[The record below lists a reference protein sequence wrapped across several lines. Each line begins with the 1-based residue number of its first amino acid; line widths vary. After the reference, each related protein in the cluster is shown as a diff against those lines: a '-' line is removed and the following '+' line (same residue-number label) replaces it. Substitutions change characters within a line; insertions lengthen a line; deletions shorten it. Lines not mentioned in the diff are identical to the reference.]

1 MTERLAFLDGKF
13 VPDAQLSISVDDGG
27 FMQGVTVAE
36 QMRTFAGRL
45 FRVEEHIR
53 RLQRSLDIVG
63 FKSPVPLAKLQE
75 QAQELVDRNR
85 KELDAADDW
94 NLQLFVTPGKYK
106 PHGGSPE
113 PIVAMLTRPLPFR
126 DLASLY
132 KEGQPLAIS
141 TVRQVPPDCWPP
153 ELKCRSRMH
162 YYLADREVRSRDSK
176 SRALLLDQDG
186 YLSEATTA
194 NVVLYRRDTGFLSPK
209 REKILPGISVA
220 ALRDLAE
227 QVDVAFQEADI
238 APESIYEADEVF
250 LCSTSPCL
258 IPCTSCDGRPIGSGK
273 PGPAFDHFL
282 ALWSETVG
290 VDIREQAVR
299 FADRA
304 AKPAKA

>member
-1 MTERLAFLDGKF
+1 MAERLAYLDGKF
-13 VPDAQLSISVDDGG
+13 IPDAQLTIPVDDGG

-53 RLQRSLDIVG
+53 RLARSLDIVG
-63 FKSPVPLAKLQE
+63 FKPSVPLARLQE
-75 QAQELVDRNR
+75 DAQTLVDRNR
-85 KELDAADDW
+85 EELDAADDW
-94 NLQLFVTPGKYK
+94 NLQLFVTPGKHK
-106 PHGGSPE
+106 PYGGSPE
-113 PIVAMLTRPLPFR
+113 PMVAMLTRPLPFAT
-126 DLASLY
+126 LASLY
-132 KEGQPLAIS
+132 RDGQPLAIS

-162 YYLADREVRSRDSK
+162 YYLADREVRSRDPQ

-194 NVVLYRRDTGFLSPK
+194 NVVLYRRNSGFLSPK

-220 ALRDLAE
+220 VLRDLAE
-227 QVDVAFQEADI
+227 QVGVAFQEIDI

-258 IPCTSCDGRPIGSGK
+258 VPCTSCDGRPIGTGK
-273 PGPAFDHFL
+273 PGPAFEQFL
-282 ALWSETVG
+282 SLWSEAVG
-290 VDIREQAVR
+290 VDIRAQATR
-299 FADRA
+299 FAERT

>member
-1 MTERLAFLDGKF
+1 MAERLAYLNGAFI
-13 VPDAQLSISVDDGG
+13 PDSELSISVDDGG

-36 QMRTFAGRL
+36 QMRTFTGRL
-45 FRVEEHIR
+45 FRIEEHLR

-75 QAQELVDRNR
+75 DAQELVDRNR
-85 KELDAADDW
+85 NELDPADDW
-94 NLQLFVTPGKYK
+94 NLQLFVTPGKHRPY
-106 PHGGSPE
+106 GGAPE
-113 PIVAMLTRPLPFR
+113 PMVAMLTRPLPFAN
-126 DLASLY
+126 LASLY
-132 KEGQPLAIS
+132 HEGQPLTIS

-162 YYLADREVRSRDSK
+162 YYLADREVRQRDPK

-194 NVVLYRRDTGFLSPK
+194 NVVLYRRSTGFLSPK

-220 ALRDLAE
+220 VLRDLAE
-227 QVDVAFQEADI
+227 QVDVAFAEADI
-238 APESIYEADEVF
+238 APESIYEADEAF

-258 IPCTSCDGRPIGSGK
+258 VPCTSCDGRPIGSGK

-282 ALWSETVG
+282 ALWSEAVG
-290 VDIREQAVR
+290 VDIRAQADR
-299 FADRA
+299 FADRTRN
-304 AKPAKA
+304 PAKT